1 MTEKDRGG
9 RGGRGRVVSILFSVT
24 RFGEILPLWHKI
36 KGLLQFY
43 EGLFSIWQNIINFGK
58 FYIQLG
64 NFSLFVNGQI
74 MKAIWSH

>member
-43 EGLFSIWQNIINFGK
+43 EGLFGIWQK
-58 FYIQLG
+58 YYQL
-64 NFSLFVNGQI
+64 
-74 MKAIWSH
+74 W